1 MRRLTPP
8 LLLRDFS
15 ADPQTLPA
23 GGLVPGARLA
33 GLRLERVLA
42 RGAVGTLWLAVD
54 EASAT
59 PLALKVVPLETHAGS
74 GRGLARASFE
84 REAHHARQLDH
95 PGIVTVYGTL
105 QLQGGLQGGLQG
117 ELQGLGCIVMELLAG
132 TDLTHHN
139 RPHRLLP
146 VPQVL
151 VIAARLA
158 QALAYAHRRGIVHRD
173 VKPANVM
180 FDPVS
185 DILKLTDFG
194 LARATDAAATGT
206 GLLPGSPAYMAPE
219 QLAGE
224 VPTAGTDIYAL
235 GVMLFELL
243 AGRLPH
249 EGHSMGDLLHQ
260 VARVQAPDLQQLRPD
275 LPSGVAS
282 LVARMLAKAAIDRPP
297 DGDVLASELQRQS
310 RALTGVGVKSR

>member
-15 ADPQTLPA
+15 ADPQILPA

-59 PLALKVVPLETHAGS
+59 PLALKVVPLSTHAGS

-105 QLQGGLQGGLQG
+105 QLQGGLQG
-117 ELQGLGCIVMELLAG
+117 ELQGVGCIVMELLAG

-194 LARATDAAATGT
+194 LARAADAAATDT

-219 QLAGE
+219 QLAGNL
-224 VPTAGTDIYAL
+224 PTAGTDIYAL

-282 LVARMLAKAAIDRPP
+282 LVARMLAKAAIDRPS
-297 DGDVLASELQRQS
+297 DGDVLASELQRLS
-310 RALTGVGVKSR
+310 RAPTGVGVKSR